1 MSLTGIGVILIG
13 VAFLVMAVYLAWTL
27 NNLANV
33 LRGIEKTVEQMP
45 QQLDDIFRETRQML
59 NQTNVTISEVNDK
72 LRTLSPLFYMVHDVG
87 EMSRKLT
94 TPLANFSVNMNQKA
108 KNKEAEDNDLKKETQ
123 ET

>member
-13 VAFLVMAVYLAWTL
+13 VAFLVVAVYLAWTL

-45 QQLDDIFRETRQML
+45 DQLDDIFRETGQML
-59 NQTNVTISEVNDK
+59 NQTNVTISQVNDQ
-72 LRTLSPLFYMVHDVG
+72 LRTLSPLFYMAHDVG

-94 TPLANFSVNMNQKA
+94 SPLARFSGNLNKKA
-108 KNKEAEDNDLKKETQ
+108 DEREQHN
-123 ET
+123 